1 MSQGFDLHGN
11 YYSYINNHT
20 IPLVF
25 IHGVGLDHKMW
36 KPQIKSLNKYSTL
49 TYDLLGHGKTNLT
62 LDQITLDDFSNQLLS
77 ILKFL
82 KIEKINLIGFSL
94 GSLIAIDFATKFQNI
109 LETLCLIGTTY
120 KRTDEQRAKV
130 LERFEQ
136 AKLNKP
142 ISKQALKRWFSD
154 EYLKSN
160 PEIHDQFMK
169 ILNKKPEDHLNFLKS
184 YKLFANHKDNIE
196 MIKKIKTKTLV
207 MTGSNDPGS
216 TVTMSKSLSNDL
228 LNSNFM
234 EISNGKHLCSIECSD
249 DVTMKIINFVENR

>member
-1 MSQGFDLHGN
+1 MSQGFDLHGS

-109 LETLCLIGTTY
+109 LETLSLIGTTY

-154 EYLKSN
+154 EYLKLN
-160 PEIHDQFMK
+160 PEIHDQFIK

-249 DVTMKIINFVENR
+249 DVTMKIINFIENR